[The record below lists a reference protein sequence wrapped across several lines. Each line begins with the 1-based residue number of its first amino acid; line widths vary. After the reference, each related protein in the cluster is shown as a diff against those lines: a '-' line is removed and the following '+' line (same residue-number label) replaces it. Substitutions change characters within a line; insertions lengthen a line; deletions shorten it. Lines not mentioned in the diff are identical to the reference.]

1 MNDLLDKRFRS
12 DLRAILCTGS
22 TVLLG
27 TGNILRGDD
36 AFGPELIN
44 RLSDL
49 PIRCIDAGTTP
60 ENQIGVVARCKPDN
74 ILIADA
80 VHMEMIPGSCRIL
93 QSEEILLYTGLTTHD
108 LSPAHFMSM
117 LAERTGAVIR
127 MLAVQP
133 LHLRFGEPISPGVV
147 KALDELERLFRES
160 VNHCC

>member
-1 MNDLLDKRFRS
+1 MNDLLSKRFRS
-12 DLRAILCTGS
+12 ELRSILGTGS

-36 AFGPELIN
+36 AFGPELVN
-44 RLSDL
+44 RLKDL

-74 ILIADA
+74 ILIVDA
-80 VHMEMIPGSCRIL
+80 VHMEMTPGTCRLL
-93 QSEEILLYTGLTTHD
+93 QSEEILQYTGLTTHD
-108 LSPAHFMSM
+108 LSPAHFMSV
-117 LAERTGAVIR
+117 LAERTGATIR

-133 LHLRFGEPISPGVV
+133 LHLRFGEPVSPGVE

-160 VNHCC
+160 AAQ